1 MQLSGNQSIHASRE
15 AVWRALNDPEVLR
28 RSIPGCVSL
37 ELLADNR
44 MQAVVEVKIGPIGAR
59 FNGEVVLSDQ
69 VPPQSYTISGQGQG
83 GTVGNAKGEAR
94 VALTEEADGTLLSY
108 QVDAHVGGRL
118 AQLGGPIIDATA
130 KQLAGKFFRSFGE
143 LVGGE
148 SAQPVTAAPDQA
160 LPAQAISTRTPTA
173 PAQVDGGTA
182 VRPAVLLLALLSA
195 ALIGFLVGRAQ
206 GAVAAADWIGL
217 SVGLLVVI
225 VAAAAFDFGRRTA
238 APIVMVDGA
247 LLRRLARGDEA

>member
-15 AVWRALNDPEVLR
+15 AVWRGLNDPEVLR

-94 VALTEEADGTLLSY
+94 VALTEEAGGTLLSY
-108 QVDAHVGGRL
+108 QIDVQVGGRL

-148 SAQPVTAAPDQA
+148 SAQPVTAVPDQA
-160 LPAQAISTRTPTA
+160 LPAQAVSTRTPT
-173 PAQVDGGTA
+173 AQVDGGTA
-182 VRPAVLLLALLSA
+182 VRPAVLLLGLLSA

-206 GAVAAADWIGL
+206 SAVAAADWIGL

-238 APIVMVDGA
+238 APIVMFDGA